1 LYRLWAV
8 GPIVSSQPAT
18 SNGIVASVRPAARL
32 QLERS
37 VVGATVGAPVST
49 ALQHSVH
56 CHAGQFTILV
66 YQLSY
71 FFNKNLEIKLNVAII
86 A

>member
-1 LYRLWAV
+1 LWAV

-37 VVGATVGAPVST
+37 VVGATAGAPVST

-66 YQLSY
+66 YQLSTARKLKI
-71 FFNKNLEIKLNVAII
+71 NLNGAEKIEKNE
-86 A
+86 